1 MPDEF
6 PILTPFVASIPGLIF
21 TDPEPVNT
29 EAPTELLNGFVNTV
43 LVLYKLVDPV
53 PFAVKT
59 SLLVAFVVSAV
70 NIELVEFVAVV
81 AVEADV
87 AVWANPDWWA

>member
-1 MPDEF
+1 
-6 PILTPFVASIPGLIF
+6 
-21 TDPEPVNT
+21 
-29 EAPTELLNGFVNTV
+29 
-43 LVLYKLVDPV
+43 V

-87 AVWANPDWWA
+87 AV